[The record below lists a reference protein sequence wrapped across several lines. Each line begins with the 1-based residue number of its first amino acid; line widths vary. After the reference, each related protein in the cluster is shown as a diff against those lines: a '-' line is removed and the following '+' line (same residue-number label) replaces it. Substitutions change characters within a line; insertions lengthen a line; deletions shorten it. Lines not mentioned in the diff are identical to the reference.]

1 MRHLLSTRGNKISE
15 IPDLKILESTEEMSQ
30 ATSELLELKIP
41 AHHDY
46 QKNWDL
52 LQSINELK
60 KFKKTAAILDAG
72 SGTKA
77 VFAKSAQKLGFKKI
91 FACDLQLPQAE
102 NVITSMQDMTDT
114 NYRPGEFDFI
124 ASHSVIEHGVDL
136 NKFFTEMKRISSE
149 NAVLTISTDFWPTF
163 EDHGEK
169 YPYGKEN
176 APMMLFN
183 NESVKEMLEI
193 AQKAGWKIPTYKSP
207 QNLLT
212 RPVYWERMDARYTFI
227 WIKFVNSEK

>member
-1 MRHLLSTRGNKISE
+1 MKHLLNTRGNRIHE
-15 IPDLKILESTEEMSQ
+15 LPNLKILETTDEISQ
-30 ATSELLELKIP
+30 ATSELLKLRIP
-41 AHHDY
+41 EHHDY

-60 KFKKTAAILDAG
+60 KFRKTSAILDAG

-77 VFAKSAQKLGFKKI
+77 VFAKSAQKLGFKKV
-91 FACDLQLPQAE
+91 FACDLQSPHAE

-114 NYRPGEFDFI
+114 NYKSGTFNFI

-136 NKFFTEMKRISSE
+136 NKFFIEMKRISTE
-149 NAVLTISTDFWPTF
+149 NAVLTISTDFWPIL
-163 EDHGEK
+163 EDHSNK

-176 APMMLFN
+176 APMLLFN

-193 AQKAGWKIPTYKSP
+193 AQKAGWKGPTYKTP

-227 WIKFVNSEK
+227 WIKFVNSGK